1 MPALFP
7 IVVIIAVFVF
17 ISAHASS
24 TGSYGYRDRDA
35 HSSHRRIERG
45 SGRYGESYSRDS
57 DSRRYASERRRDRE
71 YDRSRY

>member
-24 TGSYGYRDRDA
+24 AESYSYRDKSYR
-35 HSSHRRIERG
+35 SSRKSVERG
-45 SGRYGESYSRDS
+45 SGRYEESYDRDRG
-57 DSRRYASERRRDRE
+57 SRRSSSGRRRDRE